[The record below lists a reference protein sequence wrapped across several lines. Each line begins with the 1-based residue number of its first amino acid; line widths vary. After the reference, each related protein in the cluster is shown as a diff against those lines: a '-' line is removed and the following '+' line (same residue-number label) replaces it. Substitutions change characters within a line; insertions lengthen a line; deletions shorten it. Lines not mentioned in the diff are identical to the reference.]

1 MTSKVDTIDA
11 SKTIFEAAS
20 MFFKTSRRRFPVLER
35 NKLVGQITK
44 LVAQLRGY
52 DASDSYRINMT
63 EKLLQK
69 LYDMGLIT
77 TKASL
82 SSCDKV
88 NVSAFCR
95 LVTSI
100 AL

>member
-1 MTSKVDTIDA
+1 M
-11 SKTIFEAAS
+11 
-20 MFFKTSRRRFPVLER
+20 
-35 NKLVGQITK
+35 LVGQITK

-52 DASDSYRINMT
+52 DASDSYRIDMT
-63 EKLLQK
+63 KKLLQK

-82 SSCDKV
+82 ASCDKV

-95 LVTSI
+95 LDTSI
-100 AL
+100 AF